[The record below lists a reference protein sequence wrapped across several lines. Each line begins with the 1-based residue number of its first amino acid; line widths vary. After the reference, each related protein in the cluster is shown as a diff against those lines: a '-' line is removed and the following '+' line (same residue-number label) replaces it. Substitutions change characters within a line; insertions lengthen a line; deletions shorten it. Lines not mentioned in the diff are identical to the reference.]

1 MTGVVTTGSKAA
13 SPAVTGNVVVTNPD
27 TQSATLTNGFT
38 YAVRGDANNN
48 GVAKVAAIYAELHK
62 LPLNSSPTR
71 IHNRCLVTGRPK
83 GYIRRFG
90 LSRITMREYAH
101 LGLLPGVTKSS
112 W

>member
-1 MTGVVTTGSKAA
+1 MASKGIVNRDNRRRELNAKFAA
-13 SPAVTGNVVVTNPD
+13 RRAELKRELK
-27 TQSATLTNGFT
+27 QSWDD
-38 YAVRGDANNN
+38 RQ
-48 GVAKVAAIYAELHK
+48 KVAAIYAELHK

>member
-1 MTGVVTTGSKAA
+1 MASKGIVNRDNRRRELNAK
-13 SPAVTGNVVVTNPD
+13 
-27 TQSATLTNGFT
+27 
-38 YAVRGDANNN
+38 YAPRR
-48 GVAKVAAIYAELHK
+48 AELKAELKKSWNDPQKVDQLQKELQK

>member
-1 MTGVVTTGSKAA
+1 MASKGIVNRDNRRRELNAKFAA
-13 SPAVTGNVVVTNPD
+13 RRAELKRELK
-27 TQSATLTNGFT
+27 QSWE
-38 YAVRGDANNN
+38 DPQ
-48 GVAKVAAIYAELHK
+48 KVAAIYAELHK

>member
-1 MTGVVTTGSKAA
+1 MASKGIVNRDNRRRELNAKYASRRAA
-13 SPAVTGNVVVTNPD
+13 IKAELK
-27 TQSATLTNGFT
+27 QSWE
-38 YAVRGDANNN
+38 DP
-48 GVAKVAAIYAELHK
+48 AKVAQLYVELQK